1 MVEMLVCQ
9 HNMRYLATSDLLDV
23 GRDCCCFAEGGPG
36 VDEQYSGA
44 APDQP
49 NGDVTERQPA
59 AMHAVGQA
67 LPVEVHNRKGNA
79 PPNLLITRAI
89 TEGCSRV
96 RPVKPDKENIMRAV
110 VITKHGDPSVL
121 QVRQR
126 PDPPP
131 PGPGQ
136 LRVAVRA
143 AGVNFADHLARVGL
157 YPDAPKLPAVVGYEV
172 AGTVEA
178 VGDGVDPNRVG
189 ERVLAGTRF
198 GGYCEIVNVAATDSV
213 VLPDALSFEQGAAVP
228 VNYATAWAALH
239 GYGSL
244 RAGERVLIHAAAG
257 GVGIAAVQF
266 AKAAKAEVHGT
277 ASPQKHQ
284 KLAEFGVDRAI
295 DYRRDGWWQGL
306 GPYDVVLDALG
317 GTSLRRSYTL
327 LRPGGR
333 LVGYGISNMQHGEKR
348 SMRRV
353 APHALSMLRGFNLMK
368 QFEESKTVIGLN
380 MLRLWDDRR
389 TLEPW
394 IAPLTKAL
402 NDGTIL
408 PIVHAIVPFAEAPEA
423 HRILAARE
431 NVDKVVLVP

>member
-213 VLPDALSFEQGAAVP
+213 VLPDALSFEQGAGGRDWARMTSCLTRSAAPRCGGPTLCCARVEGWL
-228 VNYATAWAALH
+228 ATGFRICSTARNDRCAGWRPTRCQCCAAL
-239 GYGSL
+239 
-244 RAGERVLIHAAAG
+244 
-257 GVGIAAVQF
+257 
-266 AKAAKAEVHGT
+266 T
-277 ASPQKHQ
+277 
-284 KLAEFGVDRAI
+284 
-295 DYRRDGWWQGL
+295 
-306 GPYDVVLDALG
+306 
-317 GTSLRRSYTL
+317 
-327 LRPGGR
+327 
-333 LVGYGISNMQHGEKR
+333 
-348 SMRRV
+348 
-353 APHALSMLRGFNLMK
+353 
-368 QFEESKTVIGLN
+368 
-380 MLRLWDDRR
+380 
-389 TLEPW
+389 
-394 IAPLTKAL
+394 
-402 NDGTIL
+402 
-408 PIVHAIVPFAEAPEA
+408 
-423 HRILAARE
+423 
-431 NVDKVVLVP
+431 

>member
-1 MVEMLVCQ
+1 VCD
-9 HNMRYLATSDLLDV
+9 HHT
-23 GRDCCCFAEGGPG
+23 
-36 VDEQYSGA
+36 
-44 APDQP
+44 
-49 NGDVTERQPA
+49 
-59 AMHAVGQA
+59 
-67 LPVEVHNRKGNA
+67 
-79 PPNLLITRAI
+79 
-89 TEGCSRV
+89 
-96 RPVKPDKENIMRAV
+96 MRAV

-121 QVRQR
+121 RVQDR

-178 VGDGVDPNRVG
+178 VGDGVDRGRVG

-198 GGYCEIVNVAATDSV
+198 GGYAEVVNVAANDSV
-213 VLPDALSFEQGAAVP
+213 PLPDGLSFEQGAAVP

-244 RAGERVLIHAAAG
+244 RAGERVLVHAAAG

-266 AKAAKAEVHGT
+266 AKSAGAVVHGT
-277 ASPQKHQ
+277 ASPAKHAR
-284 KLAEFGVDRAI
+284 LAELGVEEAI
-295 DYRRDGWWQGL
+295 DYRRDGWWKGL
-306 GPYDVVLDALG
+306 DPYDLVLDALG
-317 GTSLRRSYTL
+317 GTSLRRSYAL

-348 SMRRV
+348 SLRAA
-353 APHALSMLRGFNLMK
+353 APHALAMLRGFNLLD
-368 QFEESKTVIGLN
+368 QLSESKAVIGIN
-380 MLRLWDDRR
+380 MLRLWDDRG

-394 IAPLTKAL
+394 ITPLAKAL
-402 NDGTIL
+402 GDGTIA
-408 PIVHAIVPFAEAPEA
+408 PVVHAAVPFDRAPEA

-431 NVDKVVLVP
+431 NVGKVVLVP